1 MISLKLRFAGIAL
14 TAVLAA
20 CGAKAG
26 VPSGTNTVPNAAS
39 VVTPNIE
46 YKFYIKNTTDDVVS
60 ESPFSEQCMKNVP
73 KEREL
78 QPGHEYAEDIETSN
92 DPECILQ
99 ESRMKFEFFVQKNNG
114 GWGAIKWSKQ
124 FLESYT
130 IKTVEQRGLCFGQSG
145 GGSSSPYIHV
155 KIRRNHAGC

>member
-1 MISLKLRFAGIAL
+1 MISPTRFVGIVL
-14 TAVLAA
+14 AVALAA
-20 CGAKAG
+20 CGSKAG
-26 VPSGTNTVPNAAS
+26 MPSAANSAANTSS
-39 VVTPNIE
+39 VVSPNIE

-60 ESPFSEQCMKNVP
+60 EYAASEQCMKSVP

-78 QPGHEYAEDIETSN
+78 QPGHEYAQDVETSN
-92 DPECILQ
+92 DPECILS
-99 ESRMKFEFFVQKNNG
+99 ESRMKFEFFVIKNNG

-124 FLESYT
+124 FLEAYT